1 MQSKKND
8 ILLVISKL
16 LSPDVTYISHVLAGF
31 FSPTVSQVCVLELRN
46 IFLDSLVQFSGFQ
59 EAKLRDFFV
68 LFPLSQAGARRHE
81 LKSSGMYDDT
91 EMGSI
96 CPGGPQD
103 AAGTS
108 GGLTSLFHEVQTMPL
123 GCGCLEH
130 NCPPASMRGPGGPRG
145 GPGGRHRFTDKVVYT
160 RPCLLDYISFQ
171 VCGGN
176 PRSFFMEKEVQ
187 IPVYKKVYP

>member
-16 LSPDVTYISHVLAGF
+16 LSPDVTYISHDLAGF
-31 FSPTVSQVCVLELRN
+31 FSPTISQVCVLEFGN

-68 LFPLSQAGARRHE
+68 LFPLSQAGARRHD

-108 GGLTSLFHEVQTMPL
+108 GGLTSLFHEVQTMP
-123 GCGCLEH
+123 
-130 NCPPASMRGPGGPRG
+130 
-145 GPGGRHRFTDKVVYT
+145 K
-160 RPCLLDYISFQ
+160 
-171 VCGGN
+171 
-176 PRSFFMEKEVQ
+176 
-187 IPVYKKVYP
+187 